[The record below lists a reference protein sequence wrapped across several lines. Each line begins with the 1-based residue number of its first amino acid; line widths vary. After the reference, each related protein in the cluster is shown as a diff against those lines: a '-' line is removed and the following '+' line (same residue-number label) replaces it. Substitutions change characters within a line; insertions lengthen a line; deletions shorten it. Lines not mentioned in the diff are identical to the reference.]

1 MKVFKLFCLL
11 GFIFIFQSAVHSA
24 DLTFTTISD
33 AGIKS
38 DRIENSMTPSIKKL
52 LSAKDNINHS
62 GSKFVVFLGNNIA
75 KAEKYDLVLFSKI
88 INKISKPVYAGI
100 GNQDIQRVKDL
111 DKIEYYRLLNKY
123 SKNKVSKIPCVK
135 KIDGFVFIFMDG
147 INETVPMPKGYFKDK
162 ELIFLEN
169 TLKKYMDKDVIIIQ
183 HFPLYNGKE
192 ENGTLYNAEPYK
204 NLLSQYKNVKAIISG
219 HTNSDFEGEDENRIK
234 HISVPSL
241 AKSGEY
247 KVINIKT
254 TGETVSIKTKIISVE

>member
-11 GFIFIFQSAVHSA
+11 GFFFIFQAAAHSA
-24 DLTFTTISD
+24 DITFTAISD

-38 DRIENSMTPSIKKL
+38 DKTENSMTPSIKKL
-52 LSAKDNINHS
+52 LRAKDDINHS
-62 GSKFVVFLGNNIA
+62 GSKFVIFLGNNIA
-75 KAEKYDLVLFSKI
+75 KAEKYDLVMFSKI
-88 INKISKPVYAGI
+88 INKISKPVYADI

-123 SKNKVSKIPCVK
+123 SKNKISKIPCVK

-147 INETVPMPKGYFKDK
+147 VNETVPMPKGYFKDK

-169 TLKKYMDKDVIIIQ
+169 TLKKYADKNVIIIQ
-183 HFPLYNGKE
+183 HFPLYEGKE
-192 ENGTLYNAEPYK
+192 ENDTLYNAKPYE

-219 HTNSDFEGEDENRIK
+219 HTNSDFEGEDENGIK
-234 HISVPSL
+234 HISIPSL

-254 TGETVSIKTKIISVE
+254 LGKDISIKTKIISVE